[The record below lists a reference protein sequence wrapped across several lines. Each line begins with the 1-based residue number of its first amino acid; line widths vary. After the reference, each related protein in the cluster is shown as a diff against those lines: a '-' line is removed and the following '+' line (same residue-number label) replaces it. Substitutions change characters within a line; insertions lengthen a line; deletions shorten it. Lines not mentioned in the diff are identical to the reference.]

1 METEK
6 KEREKIEFNKGEK
19 SDDDDK
25 NNNVSPQA
33 RTLKRKKRIV
43 KKLI

>member
-6 KEREKIEFNKGEK
+6 KDREKIEFNIIEK
-19 SDDDDK
+19 TDDDQI
-25 NNNVSPQA
+25 NNVSPQA
-33 RTLKRKKRIV
+33 RTLRRKKRIV

>member
-19 SDDDDK
+19 SDDDQ